1 VASDPPIGRLP
12 ERSGRPA
19 RVESAWFPRWFWPSF
34 AAPATLWLLV
44 LFVAPFYVIL
54 SIAFGRIDPIF
65 LTPVPVYSPLG
76 WNSSTFVRVAD
87 QFTTS
92 GSIYQSALVH
102 TLVFVAIATSLCLV
116 IGYPVAYFIARHAGR
131 FRTPFLVAFIAP
143 FWISYMMRMLA
154 WINLL
159 QQDGYVNHMLQ
170 ALGIASGPISWLNGK
185 PLTVIAGLTYGYVPY
200 MILPLFG
207 TLDRISR
214 SSLEAARDLGAGPA
228 STFLRVTL
236 PQSRQAILAG
246 VIIVTL
252 PMFGDYYTTS
262 LLAGTRNTAMIGSL
276 VVSSMQSSLVQE
288 GAALVLLMLIALIA
302 PMVYYLR
309 STSRASGATFL

>member
-1 VASDPPIGRLP
+1 VASEQRAA
-12 ERSGRPA
+12 RPA
-19 RVESAWFPRWFWPSF
+19 SATGAGGAWFPRWFWPSF

-54 SIAFGRIDPIF
+54 SIAFGRVDPVF
-65 LTPVPVYSPLG
+65 LTPIPVYSPLG
-76 WNSSTFVRVAD
+76 WDSSTFLHLAS

-92 GSIYQSALVH
+92 GSIYQSALLH
-102 TLVFVAIATSLCLV
+102 TLVFVATATIGCLLL
-116 IGYPVAYFIARHAGR
+116 GYPVAYFIARHAGR
-131 FRTPFLVAFIAP
+131 FRTLFLVAFIAP

-159 QQDGYVNHMLQ
+159 QPDGYVNQLLQ
-170 ALGIASGPISWLNGK
+170 ALGVVNGPVLWLNGK
-185 PLTVIAGLTYGYVPY
+185 PLTVIAGLMYGYVPY

-214 SSLEAARDLGAGPA
+214 SSLEAARDLGAGPV

-246 VIIVTL
+246 IVIVTL

-262 LLAGTRNTAMIGSL
+262 LLAGTRNTAMIGTL

-288 GAALVLLMLIALIA
+288 GASLVLLMLVALIA

-309 STSRASGATFL
+309 STSRASGATFV